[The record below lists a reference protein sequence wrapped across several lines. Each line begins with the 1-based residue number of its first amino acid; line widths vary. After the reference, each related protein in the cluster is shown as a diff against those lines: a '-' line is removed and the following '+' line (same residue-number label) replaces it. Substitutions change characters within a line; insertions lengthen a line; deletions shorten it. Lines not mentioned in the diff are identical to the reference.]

1 MVRGQEE
8 RLEAVGLNSFIK
20 GCSDFDF
27 REVPDLPGPT
37 SPSEDD
43 DQAFTSTEKVK
54 YSELQVRG
62 RSSPGNFQNIETKS
76 EGEKGRNN
84 SLHLAGRWP

>member
-1 MVRGQEE
+1 MVRGREE

-84 SLHLAGRWP
+84 SLHLAGHK